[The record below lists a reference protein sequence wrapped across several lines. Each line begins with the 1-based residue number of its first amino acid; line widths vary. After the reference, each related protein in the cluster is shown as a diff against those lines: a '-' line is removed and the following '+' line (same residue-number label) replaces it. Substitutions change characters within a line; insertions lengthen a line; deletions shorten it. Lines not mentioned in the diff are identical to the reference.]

1 MNYNFHTFK
10 ERAQAVENWLSEE
23 LSLLRTG
30 KAIPQVLDKV
40 LVEAYGQKS
49 ELTHVGSIAVHDAR
63 TLYITPWDSSLIGA
77 IQKGIDGANIGVSV
91 VVEGGGVR
99 VIFPELTG
107 ERRAQL
113 VKLVGQKLE
122 DARISLRAEREKVL
136 GDMSMKEEDKELS
149 EDERFRAKE
158 ELQRLINEGN
168 ARLETLAEKKRAEMK
183 TL

>member
-1 MNYNFHTFK
+1 
-10 ERAQAVENWLSEE
+10 
-23 LSLLRTG
+23 
-30 KAIPQVLDKV
+30 
-40 LVEAYGQKS
+40 
-49 ELTHVGSIAVHDAR
+49 
-63 TLYITPWDSSLIGA
+63 
-77 IQKGIDGANIGVSV
+77 
-91 VVEGGGVR
+91 VEGGGVR